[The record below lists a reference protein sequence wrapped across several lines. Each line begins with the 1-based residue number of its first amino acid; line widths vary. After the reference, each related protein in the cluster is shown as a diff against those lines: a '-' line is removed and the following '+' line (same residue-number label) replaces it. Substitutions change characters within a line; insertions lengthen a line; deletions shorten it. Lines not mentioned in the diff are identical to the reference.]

1 MLIER
6 DPSLRTV
13 VVENDVVLTNLAQ
26 CKCFALN
33 SSASMVWKLLAT
45 PSTIEQICT
54 ALVAHFEVGEEQC
67 RSDIETL
74 IGKWRDMGLVRA
86 LD

>member
-13 VVENDVVLTNLAQ
+13 VVENDVIVTNLAE

-33 SSASMVWKLLAT
+33 SSASMVWNLLET
-45 PSTIEQICT
+45 PSTVDQVCD
-54 ALVAHFEVGEEQC
+54 ALVAHFEVGEAQC
-67 RSDIETL
+67 RSEIETL
-74 IGKWRDMGLVRA
+74 IGQWRDLGLVRA
-86 LD
+86 LG

>member
-6 DPSLRTV
+6 DPALRTV
-13 VVENDVVLTNLAQ
+13 VVENDVIVTNLAE

-33 SSASMVWKLLAT
+33 SSASMVWQLLET
-45 PSTIEQICT
+45 PSTVDQLCT
-54 ALVAHFEVGEEQC
+54 ALTGHFDVAEERCRAEV
-67 RSDIETL
+67 ETL

-86 LD
+86 LG

>member
-13 VVENDVVLTNLAQ
+13 VLETDVVVTNLAE

-33 SSASMVWKLLAT
+33 GSASMVWNLLDT
-45 PSTIEQICT
+45 PNTVDQICT
-54 ALVAHFEVGEEQC
+54 ALIARYDVSEDQC
-67 RSDIETL
+67 RADVETL
-74 IGKWRDMGLVRA
+74 VDEWRNLGLVRPVG
-86 LD
+86 